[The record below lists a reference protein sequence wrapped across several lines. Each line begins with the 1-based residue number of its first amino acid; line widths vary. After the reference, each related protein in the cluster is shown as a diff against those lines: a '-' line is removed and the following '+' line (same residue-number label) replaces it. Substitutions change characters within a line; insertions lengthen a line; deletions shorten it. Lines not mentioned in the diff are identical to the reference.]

1 MHRLRSLDTP
11 RLSRA
16 GKADLTKL
24 EPQRRKRPESLR
36 AGQNR
41 LLEMIATSAP
51 LTATLDGLVRLI
63 ETQIPDTTCSILLLD
78 TDGQHLHLGAAPSLP
93 DAYNA
98 AIDGIAIGPNV
109 GSCGTAAFR
118 REPIYVSDI
127 ASDPLWTN
135 YKELAL
141 GHGLRACWSTPI
153 MTHHGELLGTFA
165 MYHRDICKPGTSE
178 KRIVGMATHIATIAI
193 QAERSQQRLQQQLF
207 FMQQLVD
214 AIPCPIF
221 FKDAQGRYLGGNQSY
236 EALIGMPREQFIGKT
251 VYDVAPRELA
261 EKYIIAD
268 QSLYDNPGSQVYEA
282 TLRGADG
289 STRNVMFHKATFSNA
304 DGSPGGLV
312 GAIMDITEV
321 KRAEARWNM
330 AAREAEIANRA
341 KSNFLAQMSHELR
354 TPLNAIIG
362 FSEAMKLEIFGPL
375 TNPFYQS
382 YAADIHQ
389 SGHLLLSLINDILDL
404 SKIEAGKQQLS
415 VEPLDLRD
423 LMTGAVHLV
432 ERHAREAQVR
442 LTLDMAEH
450 GPALTA
456 DRRAVIRIVLNLL
469 SNAIKF
475 TPAGGNVELHCS
487 TANDGVEIV
496 VEDTGTGM
504 SPEQIPVAMSVF
516 GQLNNVYTRGHQ
528 GTGLGLPMVKALA
541 EQHGGNLRI
550 DTALGKGTTVTV
562 WLPAEARIAV
572 TEESD
577 YAQLS

>member
-1 MHRLRSLDTP
+1 
-11 RLSRA
+11 
-16 GKADLTKL
+16 
-24 EPQRRKRPESLR
+24 
-36 AGQNR
+36 
-41 LLEMIATSAP
+41 
-51 LTATLDGLVRLI
+51 
-63 ETQIPDTTCSILLLD
+63 
-78 TDGQHLHLGAAPSLP
+78 
-93 DAYNA
+93 
-98 AIDGIAIGPNV
+98 
-109 GSCGTAAFR
+109 
-118 REPIYVSDI
+118 
-127 ASDPLWTN
+127 
-135 YKELAL
+135 
-141 GHGLRACWSTPI
+141 
-153 MTHHGELLGTFA
+153 MT
-165 MYHRDICKPGTSE
+165 E

-193 QAERSQQRLQQQLF
+193 QAERSQQRLQHQLF

-221 FKDAQGRYLGGNQSY
+221 FKDAQGHYLGGNQSF
-236 EALIGMPREQFIGKT
+236 EGLIGLPSEQFIGKT
-251 VYDVAPRELA
+251 VYDIAPADLA
-261 EKYIIAD
+261 EKYNISD
-268 QSLYDNPGSQVYEA
+268 QSLYENPGSQVYEA
-282 TLRGADG
+282 SLRGADG

-304 DGSPGGLV
+304 DGSLGGLV

-375 TNPFYQS
+375 TNPFYQT

-415 VEPLDLRD
+415 IEQIDLRE
-423 LMTGAVHLV
+423 LMLSAIHLV

-442 LTLDMAEH
+442 LTLDMPEQT
-450 GPALTA
+450 PALRA

-475 TPAGGNVELHCS
+475 TPSGGNVELHC
-487 TANDGVEIV
+487 AAADDGVKIV
-496 VEDTGTGM
+496 VDDTGTGM

-516 GQLNNVYTRGHQ
+516 GQLNNVYTRAHQ

-541 EQHGGNLRI
+541 EQHGGSLRI
-550 DTALGKGTTVTV
+550 DTALGKGTKVTV
-562 WLPAEARIAV
+562 WLPAEARISV
-572 TEESD
+572 IEGSD
-577 YAQLS
+577 HAAIT